1 MYLWLF
7 LYSVFDF
14 AYDLANMAMKDK
26 LPSIYLKHAMYLEDE
41 GKFEEAEAKFI
52 EAKKSREAVLM

>member
-1 MYLWLF
+1 M
-7 LYSVFDF
+7 FDF
-14 AYDLANMAMKDK
+14 AYDLAHMAMKDK

-52 EAKKSREAVLM
+52 QAKKAREAVLMYV